1 MVDRSTIVERLLA
14 HSILF
19 DEAAR
24 QHRNEPVASEL
35 RRLAE
40 DCLQAALAVI
50 SEMPSQYPSDAEI

>member
-1 MVDRSTIVERLLA
+1 MFDGPMTVERLLA

-24 QHRNEPVASEL
+24 QHHNERVANEL

-40 DCLQAALAVI
+40 ECVQAALVVI
-50 SEMPSQYPSDAEI
+50 SETPSQSHSDAEI

>member
-1 MVDRSTIVERLLA
+1 MLDRSTIVERLLA

-24 QHRNEPVASEL
+24 LHRNERVASEL

-40 DCLQAALAVI
+40 HCLQAALAVI
-50 SEMPSQYPSDAEI
+50 SEMSLQYPSDAEI

>member
-1 MVDRSTIVERLLA
+1 MLDRSMIVERLLA

-24 QHRNEPVASEL
+24 QHRNERVASEL
-35 RRLAE
+35 GLAE

-50 SEMPSQYPSDAEI
+50 SEMSSQCPHDADI

>member
-1 MVDRSTIVERLLA
+1 MIVERLLA

-24 QHRNEPVASEL
+24 QHRNEHVASEL

-40 DCLQAALAVI
+40 DCVQAALVVF
-50 SEMPSQYPSDAEI
+50 SETPSQCPSDADI

>member
-1 MVDRSTIVERLLA
+1 MLDRSTIVERLLA

-24 QHRNEPVASEL
+24 QHRNERVASEL

-50 SEMPSQYPSDAEI
+50 SEMSSQSPSDADI

>member
-1 MVDRSTIVERLLA
+1 MFGQPMTVERLLA

-24 QHRNEPVASEL
+24 QHRNERVASEL

-40 DCLQAALAVI
+40 DCVQAALAVI
-50 SEMPSQYPSDAEI
+50 SETPWQCPSDAEI